1 MTVKEFALDCGCII
15 GERLCAEGKRLL
27 TEQEARYKEY
37 RAFRSANPSVEANTE
52 EETAMWAA
60 YTDARES
67 YVEHLRLPF

>member
-1 MTVKEFALDCGCII
+1 MTVKEFERDCGCIL

-27 TEQEARYKEY
+27 TEQEARYGEY
-37 RAFRSANPSVEANTE
+37 RAFRLANPGVEVDTKE
-52 EETAMWAA
+52 EAAMWAV